1 MVVLTVESVVFETI
15 LLCIPC
21 PGNALV
27 SGVSTKVRRD
37 ECQSHQD
44 MGYVRYDDTLRMSI
58 PGENSNRKSSKY
70 AAQTGPE
77 GAIK

>member
-1 MVVLTVESVVFETI
+1 MHSFQGFL
-15 LLCIPC
+15 PRY
-21 PGNALV
+21 G
-27 SGVSTKVRRD
+27 RD

-58 PGENSNRKSSKY
+58 PGENSNRRSSKY